1 MPVQIGEINS
11 EVVVDSTRGSGGE
24 SAESPSAPPSP
35 QDEQRWQ
42 ALERRTRQLAARTAA
57 WGFDD

>member
-24 SAESPSAPPSP
+24 SAEPPSAPPSP
-35 QDEQRWQ
+35 QDEQR
-42 ALERRTRQLAARTAA
+42 LAGAGASHPPVGGAHGRL
-57 WGFDD
+57 GF